1 MFGFWQYLRR
11 SVPCGPMSKSRP
23 ARTRLPDPRATPRFA
38 GLCTF
43 GRYPRL
49 EDVDLESQPV
59 DWAFYGVPFDGGT
72 TFRPGTRFGPRALR
86 EASQYLKPYHVVHDL
101 TLTEL
106 FSLADAGDAPV
117 NTFDCET
124 TAREVSAFALGL
136 GAAGHTK
143 LFALG
148 GDHSIALANLR
159 ATWARRGRPKKGLA
173 LIHIDSHL
181 DTVDQTLG
189 ERFSHAS
196 PFIRAIEE
204 GLVDPRAMLTIG
216 IKGPLNTKSDL
227 EYAQEHGIRIVTCE
241 EYRAGGARVVQ
252 EFVRELKNREA
263 YVSFDVDAIDPAFA
277 PGTGTL
283 SVGGLSS
290 WEAMGLVRSLKGV
303 NVVGGDLVEVL
314 PDRDPAGI
322 TAMLGAHVAFEIVC
336 LDAAR
341 RGAAAGGSGR
351 KSPGKR

>member
-1 MFGFWQYLRR
+1 MKIRTMG
-11 SVPCGPMSKSRP
+11 GMSTRNEP
-23 ARTRLPDPRATPRFA
+23 RTRLPDPRATPRFA
-38 GLCTF
+38 GICTF

-49 EDVDLESQPV
+49 EDVGRESLPV
-59 DWAFYGVPFDGGT
+59 DWVFYGVPFDGGT
-72 TFRPGTRFGPRALR
+72 TFRAGTRFGPRAIR

-101 TLTEL
+101 TLTDV
-106 FSLADAGDAPV
+106 FSLADGGDAPV

-124 TAREVSAFALGL
+124 TAREASTFALGL
-136 GAAGHTK
+136 GDAGHTK

-159 ATWARRGRPKKGLA
+159 ATWARRGKPKKGLA
-173 LIHIDSHL
+173 LIHVDSHL

-204 GLVDPRAMLTIG
+204 GLVDPRAMISIG
-216 IKGPLNTKSDL
+216 IKGPLNSKKDL
-227 EYAQEHGIRIVTCE
+227 EFAREHGVRVVTCE
-241 EYRAGGARVVQ
+241 EHRADGGEAVRA
-252 EFVRELKNREA
+252 FVRALGDRET
-263 YVSFDVDAIDPAFA
+263 YVSFDIDAVDPAFA
-277 PGTGTL
+277 PGTGTP

-290 WEAMGLVRSLKGV
+290 WEALGLVRSLCGV
-303 NVVGGDLVEVL
+303 NVVGGDQVEVL
-314 PDRDPAGI
+314 PDRDVAGI

-341 RGAAAGGSGR
+341 GRASAGGTR
-351 KSPGKR
+351 KKPGKR